1 MKCIHFESIDSTNTY
16 LKNNYESL
24 DNLTFVSADR
34 QTQGRGRNTRIW
46 YSQGNNL
53 YFSILLKDLRFFNL
67 TNSLSIISAYT
78 IIQVLKE
85 YGINDLSIKWPN
97 DVYVNNNKICGIL
110 LEAISKEDIECL
122 IIGVGINV
130 NQVEFEGDYINE
142 PISMIN
148 ILNRKIDIDELK
160 NVVYRKFE
168 DNLNRLLDNYDFYE
182 DIKELDYLKNK
193 EVYALINN
201 VSKKVLVKGINNDYT
216 LKVISEGKEIS
227 LNSGEISFHI

>member
-78 IIQVLKE
+78 IIQVLKQ

-168 DNLNRLLDNYDFYE
+168 DNFNRLLDNYDFYE
-182 DIKELDYLKNK
+182 DIKELDCLKNK